1 MDRFLNPNGRRK
13 TKDNQNPSRELNY
26 TEMAC
31 HSPDAD
37 TSTAPVIRQR
47 HYNIIW
53 TCMRFVDVKSK
64 TCGCHEIGWRSMA
77 DRRSVGRVPRGA
89 RHQARTTRHKLV
101 FGRSCW
107 TLNHD
112 AVIRIGGEAPGRR
125 AHSKPRLKG
134 HVQSRVATTSDRHLQ
149 FVMI

>member
-1 MDRFLNPNGRRK
+1 MFSTLLPRPPARPASPPSERRAFLAWRRGARMPQLTLGDGGRAGKPK
-13 TKDNQNPSRELNY
+13 TG
-26 TEMAC
+26 
-31 HSPDAD
+31 
-37 TSTAPVIRQR
+37 
-47 HYNIIW
+47 W